1 MVVNN
6 PGSFR
11 DPKSRVYH
19 SGDRVFRGLRSSPNE
34 VNALLSAEFFI
45 NGMESGEL
53 VATRLMTDPMD
64 LEELKIAS
72 SEVAWPVAM
81 EHERL
86 PVISYPFEW
95 SRTMLLD
102 AAELELR
109 TARKALADGWITI
122 DATPYNV
129 QFVGSRPVHIDIGS
143 FEPYREGQ
151 AWIAYRQFC
160 EMFLY
165 PLLLGA
171 RGNGSEHRV
180 MLRGSL
186 AGIPA
191 SMCWTKLAA
200 LERLRPSLIVH
211 VGLQAAVNK
220 RREGR
225 TRAFTHSDLAAAGMA
240 AKVIDKQMGGLQK
253 LLGRVD
259 RRAKNSQWTSY
270 SDRSH
275 YSPEA
280 FQAKRDF
287 VVSVASSSRP
297 SLVLDI
303 GANDGAFS
311 EAVAPFADHVV
322 AVDSDDAV
330 IDNLYSSLKGSGKNI
345 LPLVVDI
352 TDPTAGRG
360 WGNTERQPFFQ
371 RVQPDLGL
379 CLAVI
384 HHLVSSESIPP
395 ELVAELL
402 RSIDADVVLE
412 IPSLDDPM
420 VGLLLEQKMN
430 LKDYRDRYDGA
441 RITRALENRF
451 EIRRRVQ
458 IGTRSL
464 LHLTPKI

>member
-1 MVVNN
+1 MIATD

-11 DPKSRVYH
+11 DPKSRVYL
-19 SGDRVFRGLRSSPNE
+19 SGTRVLRGVRSSSSE
-34 VNALLSAEFFI
+34 VHALLTAGFFLD
-45 NGMESGEL
+45 GLERGEL
-53 VATRLMTDPMD
+53 IATSLITDPTE

-72 SEVAWPVAM
+72 EGVRWQAVM
-81 EHERL
+81 EHDHL

-109 TARKALADGWITI
+109 TARKALADGWMTI

-143 FEPYREGQ
+143 FEPYRDGQ

-165 PLLLGA
+165 PLLLGV

-186 AGIPA
+186 AGISA

-200 LERLRPSLIVH
+200 LERLRPSLIVR
-211 VGLQAAVNK
+211 VGLQAAVDK
-220 RREGR
+220 RRERG
-225 TRAFTHSDLAAAGMA
+225 TRAFTHSDLAAAGMS

-253 LLGRVD
+253 LLGRIDQRV
-259 RRAKNSQWTSY
+259 KNSQWSSY

-275 YSPEA
+275 YSSEA
-280 FQAKRDF
+280 FKAKRDF

-311 EAVAPFADHVV
+311 EAVAPFADYVV

-330 IDNLYSSLKGSGKNI
+330 IDNFYSSLKGSGKNI

-352 TDPTAGRG
+352 TDPAGGRG

-371 RVQPDLGL
+371 RVQPDLVL

-384 HHLVSSESIPP
+384 HHLVISESIPP

-402 RSIDADVVLE
+402 RSLDADVVLE

-458 IGTRSL
+458 IGTRSI
-464 LHLTPKI
+464 LHLVPRI

>member
-1 MVVNN
+1 MIATD

-11 DPKSRVYH
+11 DPKSRVYL
-19 SGDRVFRGLRSSPNE
+19 SGTRVLRGVRSSSSE
-34 VNALLSAEFFI
+34 VHALLTAGFFLD
-45 NGMESGEL
+45 GLERGEL
-53 VATRLMTDPMD
+53 IATSLITDPTE

-72 SEVAWPVAM
+72 EGVRWQAVM
-81 EHERL
+81 EHDHL

-109 TARKALADGWITI
+109 TARKALADGWMTI

-143 FEPYREGQ
+143 FEPYRDGQ

-165 PLLLGA
+165 PLLLGV

-186 AGIPA
+186 AGISA

-200 LERLRPSLIVH
+200 LERLRPSLIVR
-211 VGLQAAVNK
+211 VGLQAAVDK
-220 RREGR
+220 RRERG
-225 TRAFTHSDLAAAGMA
+225 TRAFTHSDLAAAGMS

-253 LLGRVD
+253 LLGRIDQRV
-259 RRAKNSQWTSY
+259 KNSQWSSY

-275 YSPEA
+275 YSSEA
-280 FQAKRDF
+280 FKAKRDF

-311 EAVAPFADHVV
+311 EAVAPFADYVV

-352 TDPTAGRG
+352 TDPAGGRG

-371 RVQPDLGL
+371 RVKPDLVL

-384 HHLVSSESIPP
+384 HHLVISESIPP

-402 RSIDADVVLE
+402 RSLDADVVLE

-458 IGTRSL
+458 IGTRSI
-464 LHLTPKI
+464 LHLVPRI

>member
-1 MVVNN
+1 MIVTD

-11 DPKSRVYH
+11 DPKSRVYL
-19 SGDRVFRGLRSSPNE
+19 SGARVLRGLRSSSSE
-34 VNALLSAEFFI
+34 AHALLTAGFFLD
-45 NGMESGEL
+45 GMERGEL
-53 VATRLMTDPMD
+53 VATSLITDPTE

-72 SEVAWPVAM
+72 EGVRWQVAM
-81 EHERL
+81 EHEHL

-109 TARKALADGWITI
+109 TARKALADGWMMI

-143 FEPYREGQ
+143 FEPYRNGQ

-165 PLLLGA
+165 PLLVGV

-191 SMCWTKLAA
+191 SMCWTKLGA
-200 LERLRPSLIVH
+200 LERLRPSLILH
-211 VGLQAAVNK
+211 VGLQAAVDK
-220 RREGR
+220 RRERR
-225 TRAFTHSDLAAAGMA
+225 TKAFTHSDLAAAGMA
-240 AKVIDKQMGGLQK
+240 TKVIDKQMDGLQK
-253 LLGRVD
+253 LLGRID
-259 RRAKNSQWTSY
+259 RRAKNSQWSSY
-270 SDRSH
+270 SDRYH

-311 EAVAPFADHVV
+311 EAVAPFADYVV

-330 IDNLYSSLKGSGKNI
+330 IDNLYSSLKESGKNI

-352 TDPTAGRG
+352 TDPAGGRG

-371 RVQPDLGL
+371 RVQPDLVL
-379 CLAVI
+379 CLALI
-384 HHLVSSESIPP
+384 HHLVISESIPP

-402 RSIDADVVLE
+402 RSLDADVVLE

-420 VGLLLEQKMN
+420 VALLLEQKMN
-430 LKDYRDRYDGA
+430 LNDYRDRYDGA

-458 IGTRSL
+458 IGTRSI
-464 LHLTPKI
+464 LHLVPRI

>member
-1 MVVNN
+1 MVVND

-19 SGDRVFRGLRSSPNE
+19 SGDRVFRGLRSAPNE

-45 NGMESGEL
+45 NGIERGEL
-53 VATRLMTDPMD
+53 VATRLMTDPVD
-64 LEELKIAS
+64 LKELKIAS

-95 SRTMLLD
+95 SRSMLVD

-109 TARKALADGWITI
+109 IARNALAEGWMTI

-143 FEPYREGQ
+143 FESYKDGQ

-165 PLLLGA
+165 PLLLAA

-186 AGIPA
+186 MGIPA
-191 SMCWTKLAA
+191 SMCWTKLGMF
-200 LERLRPSLIVH
+200 ERLRPSLIVH
-211 VGLQAAVNK
+211 LGLQAAVE
-220 RREGR
+220 RRKARE
-225 TRAFTHSDLAAAGMA
+225 TRAFTFSDLAAAGMTE
-240 AKVIDKQMGGLQK
+240 KVVDRQMNGLEK
-253 LLGRVD
+253 VLGRID
-259 RRAKNSQWTSY
+259 RQVKSSHWSSY

-275 YSPEA
+275 YQPEE

-287 VVSVASSSRP
+287 VVSVARDTQP

-311 EAVAPFADHVV
+311 EAVAPFVDQVV

-330 IDNLYSSLKGSGKNI
+330 VDNLYLSLRDSDKNI

-352 TDPTAGRG
+352 TDPAGGRG
-360 WGNTERQPFFQ
+360 WGNAERLPFFE
-371 RVQPDLGL
+371 RIKPDLVL

-384 HHLVSSESIPP
+384 HHLVISASIPP
-395 ELVAELL
+395 ELVADFL
-402 RSIDADVVLE
+402 RSLDAGVVLE

-420 VGLLLEQKMN
+420 VGLLLGQKTN
-430 LKDYRDRYDGA
+430 PDDYRERYDGA
-441 RITRALENRF
+441 RISRAFENRF
-451 EIRRRVQ
+451 EVRRREE
-458 IGTRSL
+458 IGARSI
-464 LHLTPKI
+464 LHLTPRI

>member
-1 MVVNN
+1 VIATD

-11 DPKSRVYH
+11 DPKSRVYL
-19 SGDRVFRGLRSSPNE
+19 SGTRVLRGVRSSSSE
-34 VNALLSAEFFI
+34 VHALLTAGFFLD
-45 NGMESGEL
+45 GLERGEL
-53 VATRLMTDPMD
+53 IATSLITDPTE

-72 SEVAWPVAM
+72 EGVRWQAVM
-81 EHERL
+81 EHDHL

-109 TARKALADGWITI
+109 TARKALADGWMTI

-143 FEPYREGQ
+143 FEPYRDGQ

-165 PLLLGA
+165 PLLLGV

-186 AGIPA
+186 AGISA

-200 LERLRPSLIVH
+200 LERLRPSLIVR
-211 VGLQAAVNK
+211 VGLQAAVDK
-220 RREGR
+220 RRERG
-225 TRAFTHSDLAAAGMA
+225 TRAFTHSDLAAAGMS

-253 LLGRVD
+253 LLGRIDQRV
-259 RRAKNSQWTSY
+259 KNSQWSSY

-275 YSPEA
+275 YSSEA
-280 FQAKRDF
+280 FKAKRDF

-311 EAVAPFADHVV
+311 EAVAPFADYVV

-352 TDPTAGRG
+352 TDPAGGRG

-371 RVQPDLGL
+371 RVKPDLVL

-384 HHLVSSESIPP
+384 HHLVISESIPP

-402 RSIDADVVLE
+402 RSLDADVVLE

-458 IGTRSL
+458 IGTRSI
-464 LHLTPKI
+464 LHLVPRI